1 MIKKV
6 FLSLFVVYS
15 LGISLYGFSLG
26 ESSCDYTNIAETDN
40 STMVTNL
47 QQSASLLEISQ
58 NLVTL
63 STTLLNNSSTTNIIY
78 VNAMLSL
85 SNDIG
90 AMANRIGE
98 MADRII
104 ATELQIGIMADRIMQ
119 TQELQSKNL
128 ALTQANIL
136 KAQQN
141 FQTLLIN
148 LAQ

>member
-1 MIKKV
+1 
-6 FLSLFVVYS
+6 
-15 LGISLYGFSLG
+15 
-26 ESSCDYTNIAETDN
+26 
-40 STMVTNL
+40 
-47 QQSASLLEISQ
+47 
-58 NLVTL
+58 
-63 STTLLNNSSTTNIIY
+63 
-78 VNAMLSL
+78 
-85 SNDIG
+85 
-90 AMANRIGE
+90 

>member
-1 MIKKV
+1 
-6 FLSLFVVYS
+6 
-15 LGISLYGFSLG
+15 
-26 ESSCDYTNIAETDN
+26 
-40 STMVTNL
+40 
-47 QQSASLLEISQ
+47 
-58 NLVTL
+58 
-63 STTLLNNSSTTNIIY
+63 
-78 VNAMLSL
+78 MLSL

-90 AMANRIGE
+90 AMADRIGE